1 MEIEEKQA
9 NKTKPNTKKLLGRGK
24 PVTPSE
30 KSSLLTTHRRSLL
43 DKIVAVYKD
52 TQALQSLASNRLLQI
67 PYLSSLPKNLH

>member
-9 NKTKPNTKKLLGRGK
+9 NKTKPNQTKPNTKKLLGRGK

-30 KSSLLTTHRRSLL
+30 KSSLLTAHRRSLL

-52 TQALQSLASNRLLQI
+52 TQALQSLASN
-67 PYLSSLPKNLH
+67 